1 MAAVKTEV
9 KTKVAKTAARKNG
22 METTRYNAKALGV
35 YKKVAA
41 LHHMPHA
48 RQSKR
53 IAAGGL
59 NKPPFAASAGKRL
72 QVGRQHA
79 AFLTH
84 SSSHPLGH
92 S

>member
-48 RQSKR
+48 SQRELRQ
-53 IAAGGL
+53 AG
-59 NKPPFAASAGKRL
+59 
-72 QVGRQHA
+72 
-79 AFLTH
+79 
-84 SSSHPLGH
+84 SSHPSPQVQASGCR
-92 S
+92 SDASTPRS